1 MSQARG
7 DQALGSQA
15 FASVWFDCD
24 STLTTIEGIDE
35 LATAFRPHVAGRI
48 AALTARAMDG
58 TVPIDK
64 VYGERLSL
72 IAPTRAELDAI
83 AARYVATTVP
93 GAAEVVR
100 RLRALGKTVGIVSGG
115 LLPPVLALAGHL
127 GVDPDRV
134 HAVPIR
140 FDAEGR
146 YAGVATDSPLCRAG
160 GKRELMAQ
168 LPDRERPA
176 AFVGDG
182 VTDLDTQGTVARFIG
197 FGGVVRRPRVAEAAE
212 VFVDGPSLL
221 AILDLVLTPAEL
233 AAGEA

>member
-1 MSQARG
+1 MSAG
-7 DQALGSQA
+7 PGKQALRSQG

-24 STLTTIEGIDE
+24 STLTAIEGIDE
-35 LATAFRPHVAGRI
+35 LATQFRPHVAGRI

-58 TVPIDK
+58 TVPIEQ

-72 IAPTRAELDAI
+72 IAPTRDELDTI
-83 AARYVATTVP
+83 GARYIATVVP
-93 GAAEVVR
+93 GATDVVR

-115 LLPPVLALAGHL
+115 LLPPVLALARHL
-127 GVDPDRV
+127 GIDPDLV

-140 FDAEGR
+140 FDAQGR
-146 YAGVATDSPLCRAG
+146 YAGIATDSPLCRAG
-160 GKRELMAQ
+160 GKRELMAR
-168 LPDRERPA
+168 LPARARPA

-221 AILDLVLTPAEL
+221 AVLAAVLTPDEL